1 MSGREEGATIIAPP
15 RGSKLAMRPRSLGVL
30 AALAALAL
38 DQANKLWLIFG
49 YDIAVHQPVHLTPFF
64 DVVLS
69 RNPGISYSLLSSH
82 SAIAR
87 WSLFG
92 LAIVA
97 TALLAVWLWRARTR
111 LTGLGLGL
119 IIGGALGN
127 ACDRLAY
134 GYVADF
140 YHFYLGRFSW
150 YVFNLADVAICA
162 GVALLLFEPLA
173 RSAASENGS
182 ST

>member
-1 MSGREEGATIIAPP
+1 ML
-15 RGSKLAMRPRSLGVL
+15 LA
-30 AALAALAL
+30 
-38 DQANKLWLIFG
+38 
-49 YDIAVHQPVHLTPFF
+49 
-64 DVVLS
+64 
-69 RNPGISYSLLSSH
+69 
-82 SAIAR
+82 
-87 WSLFG
+87 

-97 TALLAVWLWRARTR
+97 TAVLAVWLWRARTR
-111 LTGLGLGL
+111 LTALGLGL

-162 GVALLLFEPLA
+162 GVGLLLFESLA
-173 RSAASENGS
+173 RPAATKDEPSPRA
-182 ST
+182 

>member
-1 MSGREEGATIIAPP
+1 MIVATS
-15 RGSKLAMRPRSLGVL
+15 RGSKLATRPRTLGFL
-30 AALAALAL
+30 AALAALVL

-49 YDIAVHQPVHLTPFF
+49 YDIAVRQPVHLTPFF
-64 DVVLS
+64 DVVLAK
-69 RNPGISYSLLSSH
+69 NPGISYSLLSSH
-82 SAIAR
+82 SAVGR

-97 TALLAVWLWRARTR
+97 TALLAFWLWNARTS
-111 LTGLGLGL
+111 LTALGLGL

-150 YVFNLADVAICA
+150 YVFNLADVAICV
-162 GVALLLFEPLA
+162 GVALLLLEPLA
-173 RSAASENGS
+173 RSAATKAGS